1 MMRQNNNELVKRNRI
16 MIICKVNVRM
26 CKVNVPKGTTTG
38 TINESESC

>member
-1 MMRQNNNELVKRNRI
+1 MRQNNNELVKRNRVMI
-16 MIICKVNVRM
+16 MCKVNVPM